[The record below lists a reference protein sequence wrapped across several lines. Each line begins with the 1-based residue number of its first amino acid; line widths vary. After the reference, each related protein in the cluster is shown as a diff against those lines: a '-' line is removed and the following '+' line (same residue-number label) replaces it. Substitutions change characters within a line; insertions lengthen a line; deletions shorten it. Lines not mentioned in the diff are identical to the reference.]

1 MCGTLLYYVLTSQGI
16 FMSFYTKLLH
26 LENMF
31 NKMVQGYMSE
41 ILMFLKFSVLKG
53 FTLKVNRLNDIH
65 TRMPM
70 RVNAASS

>member
-1 MCGTLLYYVLTSQGI
+1 
-16 FMSFYTKLLH
+16 
-26 LENMF
+26 
-31 NKMVQGYMSE
+31 MVQGYMSE